1 MPLLVL
7 LLSISPFTENNKP
20 LFKRIIILLGALEAQ
35 CGDHLALTL
44 KKKNKKLN
52 YDFASNRKPN
62 DGMLEERKLT
72 TCEGLEANT

>member
-44 KKKNKKLN
+44 KNNKKLN
-52 YDFASNRKPN
+52 YDFARNRRPS
-62 DGMLEERKLT
+62 DGMLEEWKLT

>member
-7 LLSISPFTENNKP
+7 LLSTSPFTENNKP
-20 LFKRIIILLGALEAQ
+20 LFKRIIIFLGALEAQ

-44 KKKNKKLN
+44 KKKLN
-52 YDFASNRKPN
+52 YDFARNRRPT
-62 DGMLEERKLT
+62 DGMLEEWKLK

>member
-1 MPLLVL
+1 M
-7 LLSISPFTENNKP
+7 
-20 LFKRIIILLGALEAQ
+20 GALEAQ

-44 KKKNKKLN
+44 KKKKLN

-62 DGMLEERKLT
+62 DGMLEEWKLT